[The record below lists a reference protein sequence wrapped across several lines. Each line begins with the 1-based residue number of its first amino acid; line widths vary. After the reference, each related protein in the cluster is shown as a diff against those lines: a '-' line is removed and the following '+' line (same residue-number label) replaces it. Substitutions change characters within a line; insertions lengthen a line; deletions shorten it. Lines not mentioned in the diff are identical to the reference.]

1 MAIIS
6 AGFDDQSFSSE
17 DSYSHVFTDS
27 ETTVKGLY
35 FQRAQLLRGS
45 EALRWYCDPT
55 EQALV
60 NVGGIR
66 YAFPWS
72 TLEDVPQSR
81 LSRLRFCTTLRE
93 IAEFCDDYDEMR
105 HEFFFDRDPLAFR
118 AILNLLAKGKL
129 RLQQEVCNVALHNE
143 LLYWGINVGQMEPCC
158 RHRMMS
164 SLEQVT
170 EHQRKENEWRERRR
184 ALRAPVAE
192 GSLFHMLGEAVE
204 NPHSG
209 LAGKVF
215 AFMSVIMVV
224 VTVVSLCI
232 STMSDEQEEGATG
245 KCSQKCRDMFM
256 VESFCVAWFSLEFL
270 VRFFHAQS
278 KLEFVR
284 CPLNIIDAA
293 AILPYYV
300 SLFLEL
306 RDESVQDI
314 VAGAGKSTMDKLG
327 LILRMMRALRI
338 LYVMRL
344 ARHSLGL
351 QTLGL
356 TIHRSMTDFSLL
368 LLFVCISVTLF
379 SPLVHLAESEL
390 APNSAKSPQLS
401 FSSIPASYWWSI
413 ISVTTVGYGDMV
425 PHSIPGQFVALISIL
440 SGILI
445 LSFPSTSIF
454 HTFQCTYNELKEE
467 HKRLWKE
474 ERGAEL
480 ATEAEE
486 SMKERE
492 TWPDDWPE
500 TDLLP
505 GLDDPYY
512 LFVKDITVLAR
523 SKSHQ
528 PLLSPVTC

>member
-1 MAIIS
+1 MTIIG
-6 AGFDDQSFSSE
+6 AGFDDQSLSSE
-17 DSYSHVFTDS
+17 DSFNYFFTDT
-27 ETTVKGLY
+27 ETAKETVKGSY
-35 FQRAQLLRGS
+35 FLRAQLLRS
-45 EALRWYCDPT
+45 PDASHRYLDPSQ
-55 EQALV
+55 QALI

-66 YAFPWS
+66 YAIPWS
-72 TLEDVPQSR
+72 TLEDFPQSR
-81 LSRLRFCTTLRE
+81 LSCLRFCSTLKE

-118 AILNLLAKGKL
+118 AILNYLANGKL
-129 RLQQEVCNVALHNE
+129 RLLHEVCNMALHAE
-143 LLYWGINVGQMEPCC
+143 LVYWGIDIGQMEFCC
-158 RHRMMS
+158 RHRMMCS
-164 SLEQVT
+164 VEEVAEYQ
-170 EHQRKENEWRERRR
+170 HKEDEWRQKARALRAR

-192 GSLFHMLGEAVE
+192 GGLFHMLGEAVE

-215 AFMSVIMVV
+215 ACLSVIMVV

-232 STMSDEQEEGATG
+232 STMSDHQQEEATG
-245 KCSQKCRDMFM
+245 ECSQKCRNMFV
-256 VESFCVAWFSLEFL
+256 VESVCVAWFSLEFL

-278 KLEFVR
+278 KLDFAR
-284 CPLNIIDAA
+284 DPLNIIDAA
-293 AILPYYV
+293 AILPYYI

-314 VAGAGKSTMDKLG
+314 VAGAGKSSIDKLG
-327 LILRMMRALRI
+327 LILRVMRALRI

-344 ARHSLGL
+344 ARHSMGL

-356 TIHRSMTDFSLL
+356 TIQRSMTDFSLL
-368 LLFVCISVTLF
+368 LLFMCVAVTLF
-379 SPLVHLAESEL
+379 SPLVHLSESEL
-390 APNSAKSPQLS
+390 APNSARSPQFS

-425 PHSIPGQFVALISIL
+425 PRSIPGQLVALVSIL

-454 HTFQCTYNELKEE
+454 HTFYRTYIQIREE

-474 ERGAEL
+474 KRGVEL
-480 ATEAEE
+480 AAEAEE

-492 TWPDDWPE
+492 TCPDNWPE
-500 TDLLP
+500 TDVF
-505 GLDDPYY
+505 G
-512 LFVKDITVLAR
+512 R
-523 SKSHQ
+523 SQ
-528 PLLSPVTC
+528 